1 MANNSFE
8 KRLNR
13 VKELST
19 LPVVV
24 SNVIRINQNPKSS
37 AMEMGKAISQ
47 DQALT
52 ANVLKMVNSAFYG
65 FPRKIST
72 ITHAI
77 VILGFANIKN
87 VVLTTSIF
95 EMFGS
100 KKKDGQFDIEGF
112 WKHSLACGVASK
124 AIAKRLGMR
133 NLEEVFLWGL
143 LHDLGKL
150 VMYKYFRDEYRQV
163 VSLVKE
169 KDILIRDAEKKVM
182 GLEHSDVGYLVGNNW
197 NMPPALLKII
207 RYHHN
212 PTRVI
217 ESKRIVAIVHVADV
231 LCRAIGLGN
240 AGDAKIPAANKEC
253 WEFLDLDKQAVKD
266 LFTEIE
272 RESIKANT
280 LLASTEDN

>member
-1 MANNSFE
+1 MENNSLE
-8 KRLNR
+8 KRLAR

-19 LPVVV
+19 LPIVVN
-24 SNVIRINQNPKSS
+24 NVIHINQNPKSS
-37 AMEMGKAISQ
+37 ALEMGKAISQ

-65 FPRKIST
+65 FPRKITT

-77 VILGFANIKN
+77 VILGFVNIKN

-95 EMFGS
+95 EMFTS

-112 WKHSLACGVASK
+112 WKHSLACGVASR
-124 AIAKRLGMR
+124 AIAKRLGMG
-133 NLEEVFLWGL
+133 NLEEIFLLGL

-150 VMYKYFRDEYRQV
+150 VMHKYFSDEYSQV

-182 GLEHSDVGYLVGNNW
+182 GFEHAHVGYLVGNNW
-197 NMPPALLKII
+197 NLPPALLKII

-231 LCRAIGLGN
+231 LCRAINLGN

-253 WEFLDLDKQAVKD
+253 WEFLNLDKQTVKD
-266 LFTEIE
+266 LFSEME
-272 RESIKANT
+272 QESVKAYD
-280 LLASTEDN
+280 LLAFSE

>member
-1 MANNSFE
+1 MGNNLLE
-8 KRLNR
+8 KRLAR

-24 SNVIRINQNPKSS
+24 SNVIHINQNPKSS
-37 AMEMGKAISQ
+37 ALDMGKAISQ

-77 VILGFANIKN
+77 VILGFVNIKN

-95 EMFGS
+95 EMFAS

-150 VMYKYFRDEYRQV
+150 VMYKYFRDEYSQV

-182 GLEHSDVGYLVGNNW
+182 GFEHANVGYFVGNNW
-197 NMPPALLKII
+197 NLPPTLLKII

-212 PTRVI
+212 PTRAI

-231 LCRAIGLGN
+231 LCRAISLGN

-253 WEFLDLDKQAVKD
+253 WEFLNLDKQAVKD
-266 LFTEIE
+266 LFSEME
-272 RESIKANT
+272 QESIKANA
-280 LLASTEDN
+280 LLAFAE